1 MFKFFKNKKNKEDN
15 NMTLDEKEIE
25 KAKKDIAEKGSDTQT
40 KKDREDESV
49 GEQEKKSGNENSQ
62 NAKDRIDESEGT
74 KKADEKRDSKEDSIK
89 RLESKLDRLV
99 EVIDKLFSD
108 DTDEEDGKA
117 LEKAKDTYGLKGG
130 AFNADD
136 KEDKGMSPKDAAAIL
151 RKLKG

>member
-15 NMTLDEKEIE
+15 KMTLDEEEIK

-40 KKDREDESV
+40 EKDREDESV
-49 GEQEKKSGNENSQ
+49 GEQEKDSGNENSQ

-74 KKADEKRDSKEDSIK
+74 KKADEKREDKEDSFK

-99 EVIDKLFSD
+99 EVIDKLFSE
-108 DTDEEDGKA
+108 DTDKEDEKA
-117 LEKAKDTYGLKGG
+117 LENAKETYGLKGG
-130 AFNADD
+130 AFNAED

-151 RKLKG
+151 KKLKG